1 MALTTYIPGMAPG
14 RTPRNLV
21 VLVVYLICFPVV
33 PFVLAYA
40 AFSNYNQISDR
51 LAMRNT
57 PGFTPGGGAKPA
69 AVTLIVL
76 LVTISLIASLG
87 AAPFLVLADS
97 GSGSQPS
104 TQASADDE
112 QDSGADN
119 PTADEGGGDEERG
132 EEAGE
137 GEEQMGN
144 TADSDDGFGGESL
157 MDGESFIDGGASAS
171 DNLSDEERAA
181 NTQALFEDML
191 TEAGYEITDGEMDD
205 GVIHIEYRTYA
216 EDRDEALAEIVE
228 IAGGYVAL
236 EGTLLNE
243 FAEEDQY
250 EGVFKEQTEGLHV
263 TILDPNDVEQGT
275 FSIESEWARAFAN
288 EEISEE
294 EYLDRIEET
303 IEIPDHFENS
313 GEFGDSG
320 RDNNS
325 SG

>member
-1 MALTTYIPGMAPG
+1 MAPG

-57 PGFTPGGGAKPA
+57 PGFTPGGGVKPA
-69 AVTLIVL
+69 AVTLVVL

-87 AAPFLVLADS
+87 VAPFLVLADS
-97 GSGSQPS
+97 GGGSQAS
-104 TQASADDE
+104 TDNE
-112 QDSGADN
+112 PGSGADDLG
-119 PTADEGGGDEERG
+119 ADEEGGEGDDEERE

-137 GEEQMGN
+137 GEEQGGN
-144 TADSDDGFGGESL
+144 TADSDDGFGGESFI
-157 MDGESFIDGGASAS
+157 DGGGESFIDGGASAS
-171 DNLSDEERAA
+171 DDLSDEERAA
-181 NTQALFEDML
+181 NTQGLFEDML
-191 TEAGYEITDGEMDD
+191 TEAGYEITDGEMDE

-228 IAGGYVAL
+228 IAANYAGM
-236 EGTLLNE
+236 EGVLRNE
-243 FAEEDQY
+243 VAEEEEY

-263 TILDPNDVEQGT
+263 TILDPNDVVQGT
-275 FSIESEWARAFAN
+275 FSVESEWAMAFFN

-294 EYLDRIEET
+294 EYLDRVEET

-313 GEFGDSG
+313 DEFGDSES
-320 RDNNS
+320 DDNS